1 MWVKYCVESLETK
14 AFVFKAGVS
23 RLFYLLCE
31 NMQYQ
36 LITTYE
42 QLVAVCNL
50 AQQQKAVAL
59 DTEFVRTRTLT
70 PHLGLI
76 QLYDGEQ
83 LLLIDPL
90 AIDNMQPFIDLLEN
104 KSVVKVLHSCSEDLE
119 TFLVAFSTI
128 PEPVFDTQFAASLLD
143 MGPSLG
149 YARLVEMICDVSLD
163 KGESRTDWIARPLRE
178 SQLSYAANDVLYL
191 LPCYHE
197 LVGKIKAIGKEHWVY
212 QEINLLANKKRAEMP
227 ADFAYLSIKNN
238 WRLNS
243 EQLTVLQALA
253 SWRLTTAR
261 NKDIALN
268 FVFKEGHMFEAAQRL
283 LSNKSELSKINGV
296 NYQSVRRY
304 GETIISLIEEARA
317 RFAQTPVK
325 LRLPQV
331 LRLIDIPQYKKTL
344 ADLKAISEQIAREN
358 GVNNEVV
365 SSKKQLNQLLKW
377 YWFSVD
383 DTRVQGLK
391 PDVLSTW
398 REPLFLPKVKALLG
412 ELPER

>member
-1 MWVKYCVESLETK
+1 
-14 AFVFKAGVS
+14 
-23 RLFYLLCE
+23 
-31 NMQYQ
+31 MQYQ

-42 QLVAVCNL
+42 QLDKVCAL
-50 AQQQKAVAL
+50 AQQQRAVAL

-76 QLYDGEQ
+76 QLYDGHQ
-83 LLLIDPL
+83 LVLIDPI

-104 KSVVKVLHSCSEDLE
+104 KSLVKVLHSCSEDLE
-119 TFLVAFSTI
+119 TFLVAFNTI

-149 YARLVEMICDVSLD
+149 YARLVEIICDVNLD

-191 LPCYHE
+191 LPCYE
-197 LVGKIKAIGKEHWVY
+197 DLVDKIKVAGKEDWVY
-212 QEINLLANKKRAEMP
+212 QEIALLGAKKRAQMP
-227 ADFAYLSIKNN
+227 ADFAYLTIKNN

-261 NKDIALN
+261 QKDLALN
-268 FVFKEGHMFEAAQRL
+268 FVFKEGHLFEAAQRL
-283 LSNKSELSKINGV
+283 LSSKSELSKINDL
-296 NYQSVRRY
+296 NHQAIRRY
-304 GETIISLIEEARA
+304 GDTIIDLIAEARE
-317 RFAQTPVK
+317 RFAQTPDK

-331 LRLIDIPQYKKTL
+331 LRLMDIPKYKKTL
-344 ADLKAISEQIAREN
+344 ADLKAISEEIAKDN
-358 GVNNEVV
+358 NVNNEVM

-383 DTRVQGLK
+383 ETRILGLK

-398 REPLFLPKVKALLG
+398 REPLFLPKVIELLG
-412 ELPER
+412 DLPEGSTNAHK

>member
-1 MWVKYCVESLETK
+1 
-14 AFVFKAGVS
+14 
-23 RLFYLLCE
+23 
-31 NMQYQ
+31 MQYQ

-42 QLVAVCNL
+42 QLNNVCYL
-50 AQQQKAVAL
+50 AQQQRAVAL

-76 QLYDGEQ
+76 QLYDGHQ
-83 LLLIDPL
+83 LVLIDPI
-90 AIDNMQPFIDLLEN
+90 AIDDMQPFIDLLEN
-104 KSVVKVLHSCSEDLE
+104 KSLVKVLHSCSEDLE
-119 TFLVAFSTI
+119 TFLVAFNTI

-149 YARLVEMICDVSLD
+149 YARLVEIICDVSLD

-191 LPCYHE
+191 LPCYE
-197 LVGKIKAIGKEHWVY
+197 DLVDKIKDAGKENWVY
-212 QEINLLANKKRAEMP
+212 QEIALLAAKKRAQMP
-227 ADFAYLSIKNN
+227 ADFAYLTIKNN

-261 NKDIALN
+261 KKDLALN
-268 FVFKEGHMFEAAQRL
+268 FVFKEGHLFEAAQRL
-283 LSNKSELSKINGV
+283 LSSKSDLSKINDL
-296 NYQSVRRY
+296 NQQAVRRY
-304 GETIISLIEEARA
+304 GDTIIDLIVEARE
-317 RFAQTPVK
+317 RFAQTPDK

-331 LRLIDIPQYKKTL
+331 LRLMDIPKYKKTL
-344 ADLKAISEQIAREN
+344 ADLKAISEEIAKEN
-358 GVNNEVV
+358 NVNNEVM

-377 YWFSVD
+377 YWFNVD
-383 DTRVQGLK
+383 ETRILGLK

-398 REPLFLPKVKALLG
+398 REPLFMPKVIELLG
-412 ELPER
+412 ELPEGSNAFSQ